1 MGVSRRTELGAK
13 TAVDVVAVVAVL
25 SQVLG
30 VAVVEG
36 QAVAADLQGRDAGL
50 ARVVLVAGEFV
61 GVETELVRTHEVPGS
76 FESDGRFLGAC
87 ARPEGKGKGRERV
100 NNEKE

>member
-1 MGVSRRTELGAK
+1 MLPCASRRTELGAEA
-13 TAVDVVAVVAVL
+13 TVNVVAVIAVL
-25 SQVLG
+25 PQVLG

-61 GVETELVRTHEVPGS
+61 GVETEFVRTHEVPGS
-76 FESDGRFLGAC
+76 FESDCRFLGAC
-87 ARPEGKGKGRERV
+87 ARDDEGRGGRKR
-100 NNEKE
+100 KS